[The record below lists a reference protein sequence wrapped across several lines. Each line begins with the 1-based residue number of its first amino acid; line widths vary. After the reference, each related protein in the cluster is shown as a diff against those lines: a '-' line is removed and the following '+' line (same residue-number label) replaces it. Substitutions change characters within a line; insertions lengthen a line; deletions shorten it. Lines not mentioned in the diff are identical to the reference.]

1 MRLLLVEDEPS
12 VRDLLRESLEEA
24 GWAVD
29 EAEGVREALGLLE
42 AFPYDLLVLDLA
54 LPDGDGLEIL
64 RQARA
69 EGMSLP
75 VLILTARDTLEARVL
90 GLEQGADDY
99 LVKPFYPREAVARAR
114 ALLRRSRGLGQNRLL
129 RGRLELDLEGRRA
142 FWQGEEVR
150 LSAREY
156 ALLEALVLRGEG
168 YSSREYLLEKVWNGE
183 ASVDPRTVDTYV
195 KYLRRKLASEAIE
208 TTRGLG
214 YRFLG

>member
-1 MRLLLVEDEPS
+1 
-12 VRDLLRESLEEA
+12 
-24 GWAVD
+24 
-29 EAEGVREALGLLE
+29 
-42 AFPYDLLVLDLA
+42 
-54 LPDGDGLEIL
+54 
-64 RQARA
+64 
-69 EGMSLP
+69 

>member
-1 MRLLLVEDEPS
+1 MRLLLVEDEPG
-12 VRDLLRESLEEA
+12 VRELLRESLEEA

-99 LVKPFYPREAVARAR
+99 LVKPFYPREAVARA
-114 ALLRRSRGLGQNRLL
+114 LLWRSRGLGQNRLL
-129 RGRLELDLEGRRA
+129 RGRLGLDLEGRQA
-142 FWQGEEVR
+142 FWRGQEVR